1 MFESLINLKK
11 KILENEIMDRN
22 FKVDCITK
30 VKTKVNVYFYVSF
43 TNQTKLESFRL
54 KIEMKTQLK
63 VQKLCNLITICE
75 TIKIKNN
82 FYF

>member
-30 VKTKVNVYFYVSF
+30 VKTKVNVYVSF
-43 TNQTKLESFRL
+43 TNQTKLKSFRL

-63 VQKLCNLITICE
+63 LQKLCNLITICE

-82 FYF
+82 FHF